1 MDGRCM
7 SADVTKAENGMTEE
21 NSTEFMDTEQ
31 GKKVLRKRMLQLR
44 DAMDPEERVKKS
56 KQIMQAFL
64 DSAWYVECE
73 RVFCYVSFRSEVDTQ
88 ELIKRMLLDGKRVA
102 VPRVEGKEMNF
113 YEIHDLADCEPGS
126 YGILEPKND
135 GKSVIPAKIGKNTDL
150 MIVPGSCFTTRCD
163 RIGYG
168 GGFYDRFLAKH
179 PIETV
184 GFFFDCQKAD
194 MIPCNEYDKKLDHII
209 TETMSI

>member
-1 MDGRCM
+1 M
-7 SADVTKAENGMTEE
+7 STDVIKAENGMTEE
-21 NSTEFMDTEQ
+21 CSAESMDTEHA
-31 GKKVLRKRMLQLR
+31 KKALRKQMLQRR
-44 DAMDPEERVKKS
+44 DAMSAQERTQKS
-56 KQIMQAFL
+56 GQIMQNFL
-64 DSAWYVECE
+64 ASEWYAECE

-88 ELIKRMLLDGKRVA
+88 ELIKHMLSDGKKVA

-113 YEIHDLADCEPGS
+113 YEIRDLADCEPGS
-126 YGILEPKND
+126 FGILEPKND
-135 GKSVIPAKIGKNTDL
+135 GKSVIPAKNGKNTDL

-179 PIETV
+179 PIKTV

-194 MIPCNEYDKKLDHII
+194 MIPCNEYDRKLDHVI
-209 TETMSI
+209 TESVLI